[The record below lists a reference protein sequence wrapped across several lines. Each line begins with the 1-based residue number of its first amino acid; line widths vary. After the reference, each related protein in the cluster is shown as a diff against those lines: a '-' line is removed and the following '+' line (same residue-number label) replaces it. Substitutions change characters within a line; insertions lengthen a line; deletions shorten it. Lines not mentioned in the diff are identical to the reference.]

1 MPAMKFATKFLL
13 MTSLALAFSASLAA
27 QQRDPLSGVESDQ
40 LREVAQEPEK
50 RLKLFIKFAGERLDT
65 VEATLQN
72 DKAKGRGQRAHEALL
87 DFRELVD
94 ELDDNIDDYV
104 EKQSDLRKVLGEVI
118 GAEEGFEKRLKALQS
133 RANDPKLAEESKTY
147 SFALQDAMEAVSL
160 SLDDAKKTLDE
171 QNGTLGKK

>member
-1 MPAMKFATKFLL
+1 MKFATKFALVI
-13 MTSLALAFSASLAA
+13 SAAFVLAASLAA

-40 LREVAQEPEK
+40 LREVAQDPEK
-50 RLKLFIKFAGERLDT
+50 RLKLFIKFADARLDT

-72 DKAKGRGQRAHEALL
+72 DKAKGRGQRAHDALQ

-133 RANDPKLAEESKTY
+133 RASDPKLAEESKTY
-147 SFALQDAMEAVSL
+147 SFVLQDAVEAVSL

-171 QNGTLGKK
+171 QNGSAAKK